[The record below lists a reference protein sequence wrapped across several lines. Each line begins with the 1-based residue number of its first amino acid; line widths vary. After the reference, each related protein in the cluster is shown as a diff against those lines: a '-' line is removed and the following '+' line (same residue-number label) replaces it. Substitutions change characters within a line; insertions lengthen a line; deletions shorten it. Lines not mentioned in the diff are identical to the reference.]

1 MTIWNENP
9 YNNFARRLRNARET
23 RGLSQTELA
32 KKIGMQPSQ
41 ISHYETSDRKPALL
55 IFSLLAFELNVSAD
69 YLLGRSEKMLAT
81 PKKLTVLQEN
91 YSRLSYDNQFLVD
104 GFIELLFDQIE
115 MKEDE
120 ESLQR
125 EE

>member
-23 RGLSQTELA
+23 RGLSQTALA
-32 KKIGMQPSQ
+32 KKIGVPPSQ

-55 IFSLLAFELNVSAD
+55 LFSLLVSELNVSAD
-69 YLLGRSEKMLAT
+69 YLLGRSEKMVAT
-81 PKKLTVLQEN
+81 PKKLTALQVA
-91 YSRLSYDNQFLVD
+91 YSRLSWNDQFLVD
-104 GFIELLFDQIE
+104 GFIELLFE
-115 MKEDE
+115 RKELEQDE
-120 ESLQR
+120 ERLER